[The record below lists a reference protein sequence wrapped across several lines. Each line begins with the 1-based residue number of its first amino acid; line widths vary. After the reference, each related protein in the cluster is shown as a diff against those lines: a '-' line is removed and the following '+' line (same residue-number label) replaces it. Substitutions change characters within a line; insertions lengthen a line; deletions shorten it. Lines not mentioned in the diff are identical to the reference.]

1 MKKNILVGKTKIV
14 LTDIR
19 TGEVKTYEDKNTFQN
34 TVVADYMRPLGA
46 YNNSPYANSTW
57 AGQEMWRNLAG
68 GLLLFRDAIDLTGG
82 PVKYMPAGNEMVGN
96 GAYGVVNNSTPT
108 ELGSYNST
116 ESQTTGSDSVS
127 MVYDFTSSQAN
138 GTIGCICL
146 TTETGGY
153 IGYGNKSGDQASTIK
168 HFTNN
173 QSSRGLTGII
183 YKNARYSFGYDFG
196 NAKVIVSKTPTEV
209 TQGSIFDGLTETSY
223 EIAVTGSM
231 PVNWGTVWPC
241 YIGAGKV
248 ALFMFDNGG
257 LIGYLNAGATYT
269 FVVVD
274 IENETAQSYTI
285 TNSYSAA
292 LMMHAG
298 YSDNMAFGVLAID
311 DNHIF
316 FASGSNWD
324 GPIIGINYK
333 TDQLTY
339 TLPITTFTRPTN
351 RNFQFFGGQI
361 GNSMIGFWVSPGS
374 FVLDKQANTF
384 YPVNGDISGC
394 NYNDDIEAFSYHG
407 GGGRYTTTLTQNAI
421 KNPLMLTTVNNLDS
435 PVTKTANQTMKVTYT
450 LTKVV
455 V

>member
-1 MKKNILVGKTKIV
+1 MKRNILVGKTKIV

-116 ESQTTGSDSVS
+116 ESQTTGPDSVS

-153 IGYGNKSGDQASTIK
+153 IGYGNKSGNNAAVIDPFRNQNSNALPGGV
-168 HFTNN
+168 FNN
-173 QSSRGLTGII
+173 QRFTASLASDGTLTVNRIP
-183 YKNARYSFGYDFG
+183 
-196 NAKVIVSKTPTEV
+196 VEVSN
-209 TQGSIFDGLTETSY
+209 GSIFDGKAAVETYTVTNTPGANGCGTPHHIGSGIFRIPLVMSTAWNGVYQVSNGATAYYITYDSVNKTATMSSFTNNSGHMIFMQQAYGAISCLFLPGNKISCPLCPDSY
-223 EIAVTGSM
+223 YYDPRSARMLIDMSDGSLIKYFEYGTM
-231 PVNWGTVWPC
+231 SETDPGNHSVCKASDDLYFCPFTRTVAGIYDPVNDTVRPINGGVISG
-241 YIGAGKV
+241 YSYDSEIGAMT
-248 ALFMFDNGG
+248 A
-257 LIGYLNAGATYT
+257 
-269 FVVVD
+269 
-274 IENETAQSYTI
+274 NES
-285 TNSYSAA
+285 
-292 LMMHAG
+292 G
-298 YSDNMAFGVLAID
+298 RMA
-311 DNHIF
+311 
-316 FASGSNWD
+316 
-324 GPIIGINYK
+324 
-333 TDQLTY
+333 
-339 TLPITTFTRPTN
+339 
-351 RNFQFFGGQI
+351 
-361 GNSMIGFWVSPGS
+361 
-374 FVLDKQANTF
+374 
-384 YPVNGDISGC
+384 
-394 NYNDDIEAFSYHG
+394 
-407 GGGRYTTTLTQNAI
+407 